1 MRRPGASSGKIR
13 LARPSSVS
21 SSSCGRSSHRRR
33 LPSSFHACSAG
44 TSRLGSSV
52 DWNRNS
58 SRHDE
63 PADVS
68 RSSVSVSVS
77 VNRNVALAGPTMPVP
92 TPSHGRNA
100 RASASS
106 SSGSASN
113 RPCGPVSAVNQS
125 STAGRRVRRPRR
137 GGARSIRGNA
147 ARTAASTIPSNA
159 DTTSSCGSC
168 PPRSA
173 RHTGG
178 RWACGGDAAVRQNRE
193 KAAREQRRD
202 GVGPIYRALLVKEA
216 AADRRYGH
224 MGRPRLLLEGWP
236 VSR

>member
-44 TSRLGSSV
+44 TSRLGSAV
-52 DWNRNS
+52 DCNRNS

-68 RSSVSVSVS
+68 R
-77 VNRNVALAGPTMPVP
+77 VARSRSRTTGTSPCAGPTMPVP
-92 TPSHGRNA
+92 TSSHGRNA
-100 RASASS
+100 WASASS

-113 RPCGPVSAVNQS
+113 RPSGPVSAVNQS
-125 STAGRRVRRPRR
+125 STAGRRFGRPRR
-137 GGARSIRGNA
+137 GGSRSIRGNA
-147 ARTAASTIPSNA
+147 ARTAASTIASNA

-168 PPRSA
+168 PPSSA

-178 RWACGGDAAVRQNRE
+178 IAEVSEVIATTSRPCNTGRQHAIAPCVSRRSSGRTRPRSTNSHA
-193 KAAREQRRD
+193 KAASSAR
-202 GVGPIYRALLVKEA
+202 
-216 AADRRYGH
+216 
-224 MGRPRLLLEGWP
+224 
-236 VSR
+236 